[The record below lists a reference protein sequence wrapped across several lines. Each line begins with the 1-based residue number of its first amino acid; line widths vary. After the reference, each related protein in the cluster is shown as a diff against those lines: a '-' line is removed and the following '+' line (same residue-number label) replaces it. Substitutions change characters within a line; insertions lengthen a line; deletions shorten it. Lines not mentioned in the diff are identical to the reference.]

1 MPVGVSGLMIAAI
14 LAAAMSNLS
23 AALNSLA
30 STSMVDFYLLRRPD
44 VSEERKSKLSRLMTL
59 AWAAVLLALAI
70 VSRGSGH
77 VLEIGLSI
85 ASVLWGGMLGVF
97 LLGTLTKRANET
109 GTMMGLLAGCVL
121 NLLLW
126 RQSAPLPMTLF
137 GHSFLFPKIAWTW
150 YVAIGAMVTFGFGY
164 LLSLFGKRNSMG
176 SEL

>member
-1 MPVGVSGLMIAAI
+1 MIAAI

-30 STSMVDFYLLRRPD
+30 STSMVDFYLLRRPN
-44 VSEERKSKLSRLMTL
+44 VSEERKTKLSRWMTL
-59 AWAAVLLALAI
+59 GWAAVLLLLAI
-70 VSRGSGH
+70 LSRGGGH

-97 LLGTLTKRANET
+97 LLGTLTKRARET
-109 GTMMGLLAGCVL
+109 GTMIGLLAGCVL

-126 RQSAPLPMTLF
+126 RQGAEIHFTAF
-137 GHSFLFPKIAWTW
+137 GHPFIFPKIAWTW
-150 YVAIGAMVTFGFGY
+150 YVAIGALTTFVIGYGLSMVGN
-164 LLSLFGKRNSMG
+164 RNSVR

>member
-1 MPVGVSGLMIAAI
+1 LMIAAI

-44 VSEERKSKLSRLMTL
+44 VSEAKKTRLSRMMTL
-59 AWAAVLLALAI
+59 SWAAVLLALAI
-70 VSRGSGH
+70 LSRGSGH

-97 LLGTLTKRANET
+97 LLGTLTERANET
-109 GTMMGLLAGCVL
+109 GTMIGLLAGCVL

-126 RQSAPLPMTLF
+126 RQSSELQATLA
-137 GHSFLFPKIAWTW
+137 GHVLVFPKIAWTW
-150 YVAIGAMVTFGFGY
+150 YVAIGALVTFAVGY
-164 LLSLFGKRNSMG
+164 VLSLAGNRNRVESK
-176 SEL
+176 LR

>member
-1 MPVGVSGLMIAAI
+1 MGISGLMIAAI

-44 VSEERKSKLSRLMTL
+44 SSESRKTRLSRLMTL
-59 AWAAVLLALAI
+59 AWAVVLLALAI

-97 LLGTLTKRANET
+97 LLGTLTKRANES
-109 GTMMGLLAGCVL
+109 GTMIGLLVGCIL

-126 RQSAPLPMTLF
+126 RQSSEIHGTLL
-137 GHSFLFPKIAWTW
+137 GHSFVFPKIAWTW
-150 YVAIGAMVTFGFGY
+150 YVAIGAVVTFAIGY
-164 LLSLFGKRNSMG
+164 MTILLVKRNSVE